1 MIKDCRVLVTGS
13 NGFLGKN
20 LIIRLRELGGY
31 EVMEFARKDS
41 VQNLI
46 EMTSKVDIIYH
57 FAGVNRSDDAGV
69 FWDINVGLTKVIC
82 DAIRNSGRK
91 IPVVLASSTQ
101 ASLEN
106 PYGKSKLAAEELMRS
121 LVADTGGT
129 VHNFRLPGVF
139 GKWSRPNYN
148 SVVATFCYNVSR
160 DLPIQINDPNAIV
173 NLAYIDD
180 VVEQFLYVLSSNEM
194 GFLDHTV
201 DKIYSVKVGALAKE
215 IHCFKNSRT
224 SLITPRTG
232 IGFIRALYSTYLS
245 YIPSN
250 QFVYDLSQYQDDRG
264 TFVEMLKTK
273 DSGQL
278 SFFTVFPGV
287 TRGSHYHH
295 TKTEK
300 FLVVKGE
307 VVMRFRNI
315 ASGELWNINASAD
328 KPQVIDSIPGWVH
341 DITNVGEEQAIIM
354 LWANEIF
361 DRQNPDCIPCKV

>member
-1 MIKDCRVLVTGS
+1 MNKDRQVLVTGS

-31 EVMEFARKDS
+31 EVMEFAREDS

-46 EMTSKVDIIYH
+46 EMTSKADIIYH
-57 FAGVNRSDDAGV
+57 FAGINRSNDVGA
-69 FWDINVGLTKVIC
+69 FQDINVGLTRVIC
-82 DAIRNSGRK
+82 DAMRNSGRK
-91 IPVVLASSTQ
+91 VTVVLASSTQ

-121 LVADTGGT
+121 LVFDTGGT

-148 SVVATFCYNVSR
+148 SVVATFCHNISR
-160 DLPIQINDPNAIV
+160 DLPIQINDPNAII

-180 VVEQFLYVLSSNEM
+180 VVEQFLRVLGGSDF
-194 GFLDHTV
+194 GFIEHTL
-201 DKIYSVKVGALAKE
+201 DKIYAVKVGALADE
-215 IHCFKNSRT
+215 IRCFKDSRK
-224 SLITPRTG
+224 SLITPRVG
-232 IGFIRALYSTYLS
+232 IGFTRALYSTYLS
-245 YIPSN
+245 YIPPN
-250 QFVYDLSQYQDDRG
+250 QFAYDLTQHQDDRG
-264 TFVEMLKTK
+264 TFVEMLKTG

-278 SFFTVFPGV
+278 SFFTVLPSI

-307 VVMRFRNI
+307 VVMRFRNM
-315 ASGELWNINASAD
+315 ASGELWSIDASAD

-341 DITNVGEEQAIIM
+341 DITNVGKEQAIIM